1 MQSNTLSKS
10 KYVRGLQCHKSL
22 WLLMKGDVTP
32 EPHSELSKA
41 IFDEGNKVGKK
52 AQELFPGGKLV
63 EYEGS
68 DIDEKIAETK
78 EWIAS
83 GESTIY
89 EATFKFDDIVVM
101 VDILTKGK
109 NGWEFYEVK
118 SAASVYNTSSEVKI
132 KDIYV
137 NDIAIQYYV
146 LKGSGLD
153 ISSSFLVH
161 INGQYVRQGPLE
173 KEKLFSIVDLTEDT
187 IDAQKGIVDE
197 LKTIRE
203 ALGGDEPEIKIG
215 VYCNEPHECEFKAH
229 CWKDI
234 PKDNTVFNINGLKS
248 SKKFELYESGV
259 TMFEDIRDNFSLSDN
274 QRLQVEAELSGK
286 ETVDLEQINNFL
298 NNLWYPLCF
307 LDFETITQVVPEWDG
322 IMPYKPIPFQYSIH
336 FIKQEGDRPLHLDF
350 LDEEYSDPR
359 KKLIDSL
366 IKHIPKE
373 ACILAW
379 TDYEGRQIR
388 NLAQQFPDCSSH
400 LLNFDKNIID
410 LSIPFKEKYF
420 YKKEMKGSYSIKKVL
435 PALLGHSPYSEMD
448 INEGLGASNSFK
460 KLMSKK
466 DLTPHDREKIKK
478 DLKIYCKQDTQGMI
492 DVLEHLTQIS
502 LNY

>member
-1 MQSNTLSKS
+1 
-10 KYVRGLQCHKSL
+10 
-22 WLLMKGDVTP
+22 
-32 EPHSELSKA
+32 
-41 IFDEGNKVGKK
+41 
-52 AQELFPGGKLV
+52 
-63 EYEGS
+63 
-68 DIDEKIAETK
+68 
-78 EWIAS
+78 
-83 GESTIY
+83 
-89 EATFKFDDIVVM
+89 M

-118 SAASVYNTSSEVKI
+118 STTTVKNVYV
-132 KDIYV
+132 DDV
-137 NDIAIQYYV
+137 AIQYYV

-161 INGQYVRQGPLE
+161 INNQYVRQGPLE
-173 KEKLFSIVDLTEDT
+173 IEKLFSIVDLTEAA
-187 IDAQKGIVDE
+187 IDAQKDVVDE
-197 LKTIRE
+197 LKTMRE
-203 ALGGDEPEIKIG
+203 ALDGDEPKIEIG
-215 VYCNEPHECEFKAH
+215 VQCNKPHECDFKAH
-229 CWKDI
+229 CWPDEI
-234 PKDNTVFNINGLKS
+234 LNGYTVFNINNLGHS
-248 SKKFELYESGV
+248 ERFELYNSGIIEIKDV
-259 TMFEDIRDNFSLSDN
+259 PAEFPLKDH

-286 ETVDLEQINNFL
+286 EIANLEQINNFL
-298 NNLWYPLCF
+298 NNLYYPLYF
-307 LDFETITQVVPEWDG
+307 LDFETLTQTVPEWDG
-322 IMPYKPIPFQYSIH
+322 ITPYKEMPFQYSIH
-336 FIKQEGDRPLHLDF
+336 FIEKEGERPLHREF
-350 LDEEYSDPR
+350 LAEENSDPR
-359 KKLIDSL
+359 KNLINRL
-366 IKHIPKE
+366 IEDIPKG
-373 ACILAW
+373 ACILTW
-379 TDYEGRQIR
+379 TDYEARQIR

-478 DLKIYCKQDTQGMI
+478 DLKIYCEQDTQGMI

>member
-1 MQSNTLSKS
+1 MEGEIKPTPTSDSK
-10 KYVRGLQCHKSL
+10 Q
-22 WLLMKGDVTP
+22 
-32 EPHSELSKA
+32 E
-41 IFDEGNKVGKK
+41 IFDEGNRVGEI
-52 AQELFPGGKLV
+52 AQKLFPGGKLIK
-63 EYEGS
+63 YEGS
-68 DIDEKIAETK
+68 DADEKIAKTK

-118 SAASVYNTSSEVKI
+118 SAKNVYSTPPKI

-203 ALGGDEPEIKIG
+203 TLGGDEPEIKIG

-259 TMFEDIRDNFSLSDN
+259 TMFEDVRDNFSLSDN
-274 QRLQVEAELSGK
+274 QRLQVETELNGK
-286 ETVDLEQINNFL
+286 EIVNLEQINNFL

-307 LDFETITQVVPEWDG
+307 LDFETLAQTVPEWDG
-322 IMPYKPIPFQYSIH
+322 ISPYKDIPFQYSIH
-336 FIKQEGDRPLHLDF
+336 FIEQEGDRPLPLDF
-350 LDEEYSDPR
+350 LAEENSDPR

-388 NLAQQFPDCSSH
+388 NLAQQFPDYSSH

-435 PALLGHSPYSEMD
+435 PALVAGDSAYSKMK
-448 INEGLGASNSFK
+448 INEGLDARNNFI
-460 KLMSKK
+460 KLSSIK
-466 DLTPHDREKIKK
+466 DLTQKEEIKK
-478 DLKIYCKQDTQGMI
+478 DLKIYCRQDTQSMI
-492 DVLEHLTQIS
+492 NVLECLKAVAKK
-502 LNY
+502 